1 MRFGVLGPLTV
12 WAADGTVVPV
22 PEKKVRTLLAIL
34 LLGPGRVV
42 SADRLIDGIWG
53 TQVPARPDGALQ
65 TLVSRLRRALG
76 AAGSGL
82 VVRRANGYLLDIA
95 ADAVDAGRFLT
106 AVEAA
111 RQAGEPRQRVA
122 GFVDALAQWRG
133 DAFADIAD
141 EPLALSTVTRLNE
154 QRLLVLEELADTRLL
169 LGEYGALAAELPDL
183 VEQHPLRE
191 RLRATQMRALHGAGR
206 VAEALAVF
214 RDVRRRLDTELGL
227 EPGPALTELHEQIL
241 RADPAALPAAPIPA
255 EITPRTNLPAPTTD
269 LIGRRSDLAHVR
281 ALLSTERLVT
291 LAGPGGV
298 GKTRLAVAAASE
310 TSHDYAH
317 GVRLV
322 ELGGHTVANEEIDG
336 LADIVAAALGIR
348 DDALIPDRPA
358 LSSQDRMVQALRDRE
373 LLIVLDNCEHV
384 IGAVAALVRL
394 LLDRA
399 PTVRVL
405 ATSREPLGI
414 AGESLW
420 QVQPLD
426 VPAPG
431 ASLEAVLR
439 SGAVRLFAE
448 RAAAAVPGF
457 VLDAD
462 NAAAVATVCR
472 RMDGLPLAL
481 ELAST
486 RVRVLGPERL
496 AERLDDRFGL
506 LTGGRRDAP
515 PRQQTLRAVID
526 WSWELLT
533 AAEQTVLRR
542 LAIHADGC
550 TLDAAEQLCA
560 GAGVSSV
567 EVLDLLARLVDRSL
581 VVVTHDGEPRYRL
594 LESIGA
600 YGIERLRGYPA
611 AEPYR
616 TEYDR
621 LRYAHAAHYTDFA
634 EQAATHLRGPRQR
647 YWLDRL
653 DAESANLRRALDT
666 ATDSGDATLAQ
677 RLTLALT
684 WYWFLRGRLGEARRS
699 ITRALAVP
707 EPAAAADSPRARLA
721 VWRAAMALLAGE
733 GAASTDAGTPLRLFD
748 ALAPDERAGPG
759 WFLGYAVTM
768 FGVMD
773 DAVQIIDRVLDEIP
787 AGDDSWTT
795 AAAHT
800 VRAIQRYSRGELDA
814 ARIDAEQAM
823 ILFGDEHWGRL
834 QATAVLGR
842 LHEIRGEYGE
852 AEARYRA
859 GVRIA
864 EDLGLWTEAAAHWSQ
879 LGRIALLRQD
889 FDCADELHE
898 RARRL
903 AAAHGDRPALET
915 AEVGLAMSARR
926 RGDLDT
932 ADELL
937 RPWLDWNLGFDAANG
952 AALILAELGFI
963 AELRGDAAT
972 ALALHERGRAAAERT
987 GDPRAVA
994 LALEGLAGAHT
1005 AAGALEPAARLLD
1018 TATRMRASVGAAL
1031 PPGERGDVDRIVAR
1045 LRSELGDTD
1054 IGFDADS
1061 IGGSS

>member
-34 LLGPGRVV
+34 LLDPGRVV

-53 TQVPARPDGALQ
+53 TQVPAHPDGALQ

-76 AAGSGL
+76 AVGSDM
-82 VVRRANGYLLDIA
+82 VVHRATGYLLDIA
-95 ADAVDAGRFLT
+95 VDAVDSGSFLT

-111 RQAGEPRQRVA
+111 RRADDPRQRVA
-122 GFVDALAQWRG
+122 GFADALAQWRG
-133 DAFADIAD
+133 EAFADIAD
-141 EPLALSTVTRLNE
+141 EPLALPTVTRLND
-154 QRLLVLEELADTRLL
+154 QHLLVQEEMAETRLL
-169 LGEYGALAAELPDL
+169 LGEYGALAAALPGL

-214 RDVRRRLDTELGL
+214 RDVRHRLDTELGL
-227 EPGPALTELHEQIL
+227 EPGPALAELHEQIL
-241 RADPAALPAAPIPA
+241 RADPAALPAARTPA
-255 EITPRTNLPAPTTD
+255 EAAPRTNLPAPTTD

-291 LAGPGGV
+291 LTGPGGV
-298 GKTRLAVAAASE
+298 GKTRLALAAAAE
-310 TSHDYAH
+310 TSRGNTH
-317 GVRLV
+317 GIWLV
-322 ELGGHTVANEEIDG
+322 ELGGHTVANEEVDG
-336 LADIVAAALGIR
+336 LADIVAAALGLR
-348 DDALIPDRPA
+348 DDAPTPYRPA
-358 LSSQDRMVQALRDRE
+358 ASSRDRMVRALRDRE

-399 PTVRVL
+399 PSVRVL

-420 QVQPLD
+420 QVPPLA
-426 VPAPG
+426 VPAADAP
-431 ASLEAVLR
+431 LEAVLR
-439 SGAVRLFAE
+439 SDAVRLFAE
-448 RAAAAVPGF
+448 RAAATAPGF
-457 VLDAD
+457 VLDAG

-486 RVRVLGPERL
+486 RVRVLGPARL

-515 PRQQTLRAVID
+515 ARQQTLRAMID

-533 AAEQTVLRR
+533 AAEQAVLRR

-560 GAGVSSV
+560 GAGVSSG

-581 VVVTHDGEPRYRL
+581 VAVTHDGEPRYRL
-594 LESIGA
+594 LESVGA
-600 YGIERLRGYPA
+600 YGIEQLRRYPA
-611 AEPYR
+611 AQPYQ
-616 TEYDR
+616 TEYER

-634 EQAATHLRGPRQR
+634 EQAAAHLRGPRQR
-647 YWLDRL
+647 HWLDRL

-666 ATDSGDATLAQ
+666 AIDSGDATLAQ
-677 RLTLALT
+677 RLALALT

-707 EPAAAADSPRARLA
+707 EPTAAPDSPRARLA
-721 VWRAAMALLAGE
+721 VWRAAMGLLAGE
-733 GAASTDAGTPLRLFD
+733 GAGTAVEAGTAVRLFD
-748 ALAPDERAGPG
+748 ELAPDERAGPG

-773 DAVQIIDRVLDEIP
+773 DAVQIIDRVLHEIP
-787 AGDDSWTT
+787 AGDDNWTT
-795 AAAHT
+795 AAART
-800 VRAIQRYSRGELDA
+800 VRAIQRCSRGELDA
-814 ARIDAEQAM
+814 ARADAEHALT
-823 ILFGDEHWGRL
+823 LFGDEYWGRL

-859 GVRIA
+859 GVKIA
-864 EDLGLWTEAAAHWSQ
+864 EELRLWAEAAEHWSQ

-903 AAAHGDRPALET
+903 AATHSDRPALET

-932 ADELL
+932 AEELL

-963 AELRGDAAT
+963 AELRGDAGA

-987 GDPRAVA
+987 GDPRAIA
-994 LALEGLAGAHT
+994 LALEGLAGAHA
-1005 AAGALEPAARLLD
+1005 AAGSPELSARLLD

-1031 PPGERGDVDRIVAR
+1031 PPGERGDVDRIAGR
-1045 LRSELGDTD
+1045 LRSMPDGPVRD
-1054 IGFDADS
+1054 
-1061 IGGSS
+1061 GGGTY